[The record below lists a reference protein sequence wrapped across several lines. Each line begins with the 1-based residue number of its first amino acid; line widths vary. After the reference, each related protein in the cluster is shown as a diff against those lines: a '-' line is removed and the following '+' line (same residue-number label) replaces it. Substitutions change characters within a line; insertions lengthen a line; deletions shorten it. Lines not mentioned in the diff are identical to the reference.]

1 MEKHLKKLLNRYE
14 KLLEV
19 SDKMNSWFIETNRKY
34 MTIEQD
40 NYYLKWR
47 SEYLEKWI
55 KKNNPDAKLFKE
67 DSSEYD
73 AIKEEKSDE

>member
-19 SDKMNSWFIETNRKY
+19 SDKINSWFIETNRKY

>member
-19 SDKMNSWFIETNRKY
+19 SDKINSWFIETNRKY

-55 KKNNPDAKLFKE
+55 KKNNPAGVVVTILCDRGERYFSCL
-67 DSSEYD
+67 
-73 AIKEEKSDE
+73 

>member
-19 SDKMNSWFIETNRKY
+19 SDIMNSWFIETNRKY

>member
-1 MEKHLKKLLNRYE
+1 MEKHCKKLLNRYE

>member
-19 SDKMNSWFIETNRKY
+19 SDKMISWFIETNRKY

>member
-19 SDKMNSWFIETNRKY
+19 SDKINSWFIETNRKY

-73 AIKEEKSDE
+73 AIKEEKSYE